1 MIRTNTKSAT
11 NTYIIIFFIFS
22 LVIITKRV
30 EIAMM
35 IIGESNCEG
44 RNLDRNRDEQSR
56 ENKITTESSILE
68 EFDGR

>member
-11 NTYIIIFFIFS
+11 NTYIIIIFIFS

-35 IIGESNCEG
+35 IIGENNCEG
-44 RNLDRNRDEQSR
+44 RDSR
-56 ENKITTESSILE
+56 TTQTADFSTKKQNFQYVRVII
-68 EFDGR
+68 F

>member
-11 NTYIIIFFIFS
+11 YTYIIIIFIFS

-35 IIGESNCEG
+35 IIGENNCEG
-44 RNLDRNRDEQSR
+44 RDSRTTQSADFR
-56 ENKITTESSILE
+56 TKK
-68 EFDGR
+68 

>member
-44 RNLDRNRDEQSR
+44 RNLDRNRDEKSR
-56 ENKITTESSILE
+56 EKKISTESLVLE